1 MQAGE
6 ITIGARVRYSR
17 TGTIGNVVRIEE
29 QKGARFA
36 ELDSTHLLYRVDQ
49 LTVTDGMEKKQ
60 KTRREDVVG
69 QIEKER
75 EYVAGSAYAEA
86 LAHTDQSCEGGG

>member
-1 MQAGE
+1 MQGGE
-6 ITIGARVRYSR
+6 ITIGSRVRYSR
-17 TGTIGNVVRIEE
+17 TGTIGNVVRFEE

-36 ELDSTHLLYRVDQ
+36 ELDSTHLLYRLDQ
-49 LTVTDGMEKKQ
+49 LTVTDGMEKKR
-60 KTRREDVVG
+60 KMRREDTVR

>member
-1 MQAGE
+1 MQGGE
-6 ITIGARVRYSR
+6 ITIGTRVRYSR
-17 TGTIGNVVRIEE
+17 TGTIGNVVRLEE

-49 LTVTDGMEKKQ
+49 LTVTDGMDKKRN
-60 KTRREDVVG
+60 TRREDVVG

-75 EYVAGSAYAEA
+75 EYVAGSAYTEA
-86 LAHTDQSCEGGG
+86 LVHIDQSCEGGG

>member
-6 ITIGARVRYSR
+6 ITIGTRVRYSR

-36 ELDSTHLLYRVDQ
+36 ELDSTHLLYRLDQ
-49 LTVTDGMEKKQ
+49 LTVTEGAEKKR
-60 KTRREDVVG
+60 KARREDNIG

-75 EYVAGSAYAEA
+75 EYVTGSAYAEA

>member
-1 MQAGE
+1 MQAGG
-6 ITIGARVRYSR
+6 IAIGTRVRYSR
-17 TGTIGNVVRIEE
+17 TGTIGNVVRFEE
-29 QKGARFA
+29 QNGSSYA

-49 LTVTDGMEKKQ
+49 LTVTEQQDKKRMV
-60 KTRREDVVG
+60 RREDVVG

-75 EYVAGSAYAEA
+75 EYVTGSAYAEA

>member
-6 ITIGARVRYSR
+6 ITIGTRVRYSR
-17 TGTIGNVVRIEE
+17 TGTIGNVVRFLEE
-29 QKGARFA
+29 RGAMFA

-49 LTVTDGMEKKQ
+49 LTVTEGTERKRAA
-60 KTRREDVVG
+60 RREDIVG

-75 EYVAGSAYAEA
+75 DYVTGSAYAEA